1 MRILAFLVALL
12 AIETAS
18 HAQDAPRPLM
28 PNRLYLASSIAESG
42 PEPERDLCE
51 QLMRV
56 YVKVAGD
63 RAGDYKVLLL
73 TSTDVNA
80 MATVTKKGERLVIF
94 TGRLLRGLRD
104 DDAAL
109 AAVVGHEIGH
119 HEAGHTTKGNDARR
133 TMGTITTIAGA
144 IVEYSLSKRS
154 GVAAGL
160 GREATGAAGQL
171 VISKYSRDQEREA
184 DRIGLRMSAQAGYD
198 PEGAVRLQEKF
209 LKAFG
214 NNASLMASHPP
225 TKERLE
231 NLRQQI
237 ATDPLVRSSRPSAP

>member
-1 MRILAFLVALL
+1 MRILAFLAALL
-12 AIETAS
+12 AISTA
-18 HAQDAPRPLM
+18 ARAEEATRPLM
-28 PNRLYLASSIAESG
+28 ANRLYLAGSIAENG
-42 PEPERDLCE
+42 PEPERHLCE

-56 YVKVAGD
+56 YGRVAGD
-63 RAGDYKVLLL
+63 RAGAYKVLLL
-73 TSTDVNA
+73 TSNDVNA
-80 MATVTKKGERLVIF
+80 MATVSNKGERLVIF
-94 TGRLLRGLRD
+94 TSRLLRGLED

-119 HEAGHTTKGNDARR
+119 HEAGHTTRGSDARR
-133 TMGTITTIAGA
+133 TMGTLTTIAGA
-144 IVEYSLSKRS
+144 IVEYSLAKRS
-154 GVAAGL
+154 GMAASL

-171 VISKYSRDQEREA
+171 VISKYTRDQEREA
-184 DRIGLRMSAQAGYD
+184 DRLGLRMSAQAGYD

-231 NLRQQI
+231 NIRQQI
-237 ATDPLVRSSRPSAP
+237 ATDPLVRNSRPSAP